1 MLVFKIID
9 QDDDD
14 KSGHVHLNIALNWV
28 SRPPM
33 PILLK
38 SQSGLMICCLSALA
52 CTCDVITSGHQ
63 VTPPHMRCY
72 YQWSPGHPP
81 HTHPALP
88 GEVHVAALRLLPGD
102 RGVGQQQSAGHL
114 VRAHILPGLQSSQ
127 VGGLTILGILKL
139 KHNKLL

>member
-1 MLVFKIID
+1 M
-9 QDDDD
+9 
-14 KSGHVHLNIALNWV
+14 NWV

-52 CTCDVITSGHQ
+52 CTCDVITSGGHQ
-63 VTPPHMRCY
+63 VT
-72 YQWSPGHPP
+72 P

-88 GEVHVAALRLLPGD
+88 GEVHVAALCLLPGD

-114 VRAHILPGLQSSQ
+114 VGADILPGLESPQ
-127 VGGLTILGILKL
+127 VGCLTILEILKL
-139 KHNKLL
+139 KHNMIFGILKYRKYRKTFLRVWYIYLNID